1 MRGGQGWPSSG
12 SKENC
17 ITPKTCEAS
26 IISLSKL
33 RPEFRL
39 SLKACAS
46 DAYLGP
52 TKAGTAQAG
61 GAFAHEAGHFGQTI
75 SAYQHG
81 RLVDPVPASEPGRE
95 GELSEAISVL
105 GERLAALEAQNAK
118 LLELLSARL

>member
-12 SKENC
+12 SKDNF
-17 ITPKTCEAS
+17 ITPKSCEAS

-33 RPEFRL
+33 PPRFG
-39 SLKACAS
+39 LKAFCAS

-52 TKAGTAQAG
+52 TKAGTAQAS

-118 LLELLSARL
+118 LLELLTARL

>member
-1 MRGGQGWPSSG
+1 M
-12 SKENC
+12 
-17 ITPKTCEAS
+17 
-26 IISLSKL
+26 
-33 RPEFRL
+33 
-39 SLKACAS
+39 
-46 DAYLGP
+46 GP

-95 GELSEAISVL
+95 GELSEAVNVL

>member
-1 MRGGQGWPSSG
+1 M
-12 SKENC
+12 
-17 ITPKTCEAS
+17 
-26 IISLSKL
+26 
-33 RPEFRL
+33 
-39 SLKACAS
+39 
-46 DAYLGP
+46 GP

-95 GELSEAISVL
+95 GELSELVHILTKKMVT
-105 GERLAALEAQNAK
+105 LEAQNEK